1 MRTCLTSAKV
11 KFTVLI
17 ESAAGSQKTWEV
29 ALWHNFDASD
39 QWTSSSLKPSAEPSV
54 VWPLAPMYTYQES

>member
-1 MRTCLTSAKV
+1 MPCVKV
-11 KFTVLI
+11 RFTVLI
-17 ESAAGSQKTWEV
+17 ESSAASQKTWEV

-54 VWPLAPMYTYQES
+54 VWSLAAMYTCQES